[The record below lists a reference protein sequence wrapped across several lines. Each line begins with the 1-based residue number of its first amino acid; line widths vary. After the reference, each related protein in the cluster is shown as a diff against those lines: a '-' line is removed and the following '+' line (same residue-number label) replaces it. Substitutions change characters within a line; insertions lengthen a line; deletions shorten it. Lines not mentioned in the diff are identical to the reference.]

1 LSTGEPTHHPSAT
14 KGAWGSEN
22 GKSTPQHVR
31 LHISM
36 LPIPNSR
43 VRRDEQQGSGAGV
56 GAGVGDGV
64 GAGVGVGVGAGGVGA
79 GVGDRVGA
87 GAVGAGMGGRFG
99 DAQTSQLESQP
110 AISFAERPAWKK
122 KQADGLLLSMGVKLK
137 ALFPMLVTEL
147 PMAAE
152 VRLEHE

>member
-1 LSTGEPTHHPSAT
+1 
-14 KGAWGSEN
+14 
-22 GKSTPQHVR
+22 
-31 LHISM
+31 M

-56 GAGVGDGV
+56 GAGVGDRVGAGAV
-64 GAGVGVGVGAGGVGA
+64 GAGVGDGVGAGAVGA

>member
-1 LSTGEPTHHPSAT
+1 VGD
-14 KGAWGSEN
+14 
-22 GKSTPQHVR
+22 
-31 LHISM
+31 
-36 LPIPNSR
+36 R
-43 VRRDEQQGSGAGV
+43 VGAGAV

-64 GAGVGVGVGAGGVGA
+64 GAGVGDGVGAGAVGA

>member
-1 LSTGEPTHHPSAT
+1 VNVGSSGGGGE
-14 KGAWGSEN
+14 GGRE
-22 GKSTPQHVR
+22 G
-31 LHISM
+31 
-36 LPIPNSR
+36 
-43 VRRDEQQGSGAGV
+43 GSGGS
-56 GAGVGDGV
+56 DG
-64 GAGVGVGVGAGGVGA
+64 GEGRSGGS
-79 GVGDRVGA
+79 
-87 GAVGAGMGGRFG
+87 GGRFG
-99 DAQTSQLESQP
+99 DAQTSQLDFQP